1 MDEPDNKWEQLYQG
15 GFKPWD
21 TGRPDSHLV
30 RLLAEGGIRPCWA
43 LDVGCGTG
51 TNAIWLAEHGFTV
64 TGIDVSP
71 TALALAKAKAG
82 AERCDFV
89 PADFFDLPAPA
100 DPCGFVFDLGCFH
113 IFDEATER
121 TRFARRVFEC
131 LAEGGVWLSVSGNS
145 DGQHAGIP
153 TRTAADIVLAAEPCF
168 EIVSL
173 SATRLD
179 IPDDVDLQA
188 MGLPSGVERR
198 GWACVMRKRG

>member
-30 RLLAEGGIRPCWA
+30 RFVADGGIRPRRA

-51 TNAIWLAEHGFTV
+51 TNAIWLAEHGFAV

-71 TALALAKAKAG
+71 TALALAKAKPG
-82 AERCDFV
+82 AERCDFALV
-89 PADFFDLPAPA
+89 DFFDLPAPA
-100 DPCGFVFDLGCFH
+100 DPFGFVFDLGCFH
-113 IFDEATER
+113 IFHEAAER

-131 LAEGGVWLSVSGNS
+131 LAAGGLWLSLSGNA
-145 DGQHAGIP
+145 DGQHVGIP
-153 TRTAADIVLAAEPCF
+153 TRTAADIVLAAESCF

-188 MGLPSGVERR
+188 MGLPSGVELR
-198 GWACVMRKRG
+198 GWSCVMRKRG